1 MTTVNALKIR
11 NQLGEVLELLDKE
24 KDPIL
29 ITKGKKIR
37 AVLIRYE
44 DFQTRFLDKQAD
56 EEKTRFYNQ
65 VKSHV
70 APSIISEDPVETLRK
85 LRGYED

>member
-11 NQLGEVLELLDKE
+11 NQLGEVLDLLDKD

-29 ITKGKKIR
+29 ITKSKKIR

-56 EEKTRFYNQ
+56 EEKEKFIRQ
-65 VKSHV
+65 VKSHS
-70 APSIISEDPVETLRK
+70 APSLIPEDPLVTLRR
-85 LRGYED
+85 LRGHED